1 MIGPVKNVCRCRR
14 TWGGSPSEELLWAL
28 CGPHPHFPNSPRSRA
43 QCWGTE
49 ELASTASF
57 SLVRAGLISI
67 LRYATDGF
75 YNALNIDAIPK
86 KSGITAYL
94 VTQSAGS
101 VTASLHRTGAQGN
114 TVKVASM
121 CYCVPG
127 TLFSIVMGSAEKVI
141 ASTDHFPR
149 D

>member
-14 TWGGSPSEELLWAL
+14 TWGGSPSEELLWTL
-28 CGPHPHFPNSPRSRA
+28 CGPHPRFPDSPRSRA

-121 CYCVPG
+121 CYLCPWY
-127 TLFSIVMGSAEKVI
+127 TLQHCNGISREG
-141 ASTDHFPR
+141 HCQY
-149 D
+149 